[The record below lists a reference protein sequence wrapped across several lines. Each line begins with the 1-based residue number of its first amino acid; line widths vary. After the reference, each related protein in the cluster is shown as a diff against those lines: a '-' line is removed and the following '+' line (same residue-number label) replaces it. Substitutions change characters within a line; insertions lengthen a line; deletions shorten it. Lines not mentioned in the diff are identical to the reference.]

1 MSGLPFA
8 NSSLNSLAE
17 SSTANT
23 PVLPYANAPISPAST
38 VDHDT
43 SLDTVNT
50 TVEYTPPNS
59 LHCRSL
65 NARSVMNKKEDIKV
79 MLTSDHLDVLAITE
93 TFLCDVILDSELV
106 DDDYVIFRRDRD
118 RHGGGVMAFVH
129 KDLLAI
135 RRHDLESDCEL
146 LWIELLSRLHT
157 KTLLGVFYRPP
168 SASPSYLA
176 KLEDSLA
183 SIPDSSTIILC
194 GDFNAPHID
203 WSKPEPL
210 LSSRVASDLCE
221 ITQDFALHQLVCDT
235 TRGNNTLD
243 LLLTNDPVR
252 VHSTLVV
259 DGLPGADHDAVDFK
273 LLLCKIQPG
282 RTRRE
287 VYDFKRA
294 TS

>member
-1 MSGLPFA
+1 VSKEAYGRLSKEQSEWLCPRCSMSGLPFA

-118 RHGGGVMAFVH
+118 RHGGGD
-129 KDLLAI
+129 KTKRPRI
-135 RRHDLESDCEL
+135 RL
-146 LWIELLSRLHT
+146 
-157 KTLLGVFYRPP
+157 
-168 SASPSYLA
+168 
-176 KLEDSLA
+176 
-183 SIPDSSTIILC
+183 
-194 GDFNAPHID
+194 
-203 WSKPEPL
+203 
-210 LSSRVASDLCE
+210 
-221 ITQDFALHQLVCDT
+221 
-235 TRGNNTLD
+235 
-243 LLLTNDPVR
+243 
-252 VHSTLVV
+252 
-259 DGLPGADHDAVDFK
+259 
-273 LLLCKIQPG
+273 
-282 RTRRE
+282 
-287 VYDFKRA
+287 
-294 TS
+294 